1 MNDLLRFYQ
10 DRYQRHTANAFRLGA
25 LYNRMA
31 LARLAAFLAGVFLGV
46 FLWSWSP
53 VLTGLWTVIFLTAFL
68 YLVRQHSR
76 IAEWRD
82 HQKLLAQV
90 NQEEEAAAGYR
101 FESFEDGAEF
111 RDPLHPYSGDLDLFG
126 PYSVFQF
133 INRTTTPQGK
143 ETLAAYLLHPA
154 LPPAI
159 AARQEAVREL
169 GRLPD
174 WRHSFRALGMAQP
187 SSLRHQEQLQRW
199 LEQAPVFHFRKAVYW
214 TLILLPWLTTA
225 AFTVALLRQEPWWI
239 SAACM
244 LPSALFTGR
253 YAKRVQRAHEATA
266 RTGAMLQA
274 YAALLRHIETQ
285 PFQSPLLQTL
295 QSGIQTPRIS
305 ASRALKQLGYMIHQ
319 LDVRYNPF
327 AILLNL
333 FGLWDLQWVYRL
345 ENWKSE
351 WKPVLAG
358 WFEALGQ
365 FEALSSLGNLHFN
378 HPAWAFP
385 RVEDGVAL
393 QAKGLAHPLIS
404 PDRRV
409 GNDLTMPVR
418 AHLKL
423 ITGSNM
429 AGKST
434 FLRSAGVNIVLA
446 QSGAP
451 VCSQAM
457 ILPPLQVFTSMRTQ
471 DALSENA
478 SSFYAELRRLKTLIE
493 TAKASQDGPVSVF
506 FLLDEILKGTNSRDR
521 HQGAAALI
529 RQLIRLQ
536 SAGLIATHDLEL
548 ASLEVESKG
557 HIENRYIDV
566 QLRDGQL
573 VFDYQLKKGV
583 SQSFNATQLMAE
595 MGIDVQA

>member
-1 MNDLLRFYQ
+1 MNDLIRFYQ
-10 DRYQRHTANAFRLGA
+10 ERHQQHTAKARTLGA
-25 LYNRMA
+25 AYNR
-31 LARLAAFLAGVFLGV
+31 LAVGRLAAFLAGVFLGV
-46 FLWSWSP
+46 FL
-53 VLTGLWTVIFLTAFL
+53 
-68 YLVRQHSR
+68 
-76 IAEWRD
+76 
-82 HQKLLAQV
+82 
-90 NQEEEAAAGYR
+90 
-101 FESFEDGAEF
+101 
-111 RDPLHPYSGDLDLFG
+111 
-126 PYSVFQF
+126 
-133 INRTTTPQGK
+133 
-143 ETLAAYLLHPA
+143 HPA
-154 LPPAI
+154 TPPVI

-174 WRHSFRALGMAQP
+174 WRHAFRALGMANP

-199 LEQAPVFHFRKAVYW
+199 LEQAPVFRFRKAMFW
-214 TLILLPWLTTA
+214 TLILLPLLAAA
-225 AFTVALLRQEPWWI
+225 AFAVTLFRGESWWVSATCLLLLRCSP
-239 SAACM
+239 AVT
-244 LPSALFTGR
+244 PSAYKASTRQQPARAPCCKPMPRCSGTS
-253 YAKRVQRAHEATA
+253 KRSGLRA
-266 RTGAMLQA
+266 
-274 YAALLRHIETQ
+274 
-285 PFQSPLLQTL
+285 PLLQTL
-295 QSGIQTPRIS
+295 QTAIHTPRIS
-305 ASRALKQLGYMIHQ
+305 ASRALKQLGYLIHQ

-345 ENWKSE
+345 ENWKTE

-358 WFEALGQ
+358 WFHTLAQ

-378 HPAWAFP
+378 HPGWAFP
-385 RVEDGVAL
+385 LVETGLDF
-393 QAKGLAHPLIS
+393 QSKGLAHPLI
-404 PDRRV
+404 PPGRRV
-409 GNDLTMPVR
+409 GNDLGMPVR

-451 VCSQAM
+451 VCAQAM
-457 ILPPLQVFTSMRTQ
+457 ELPPLQVFTSMRTQ

-493 TAKASQDGPVSVF
+493 TAQASQDGPMPVF

-548 ASLEVESKG
+548 ASLEAESQG

-566 QLRDGQL
+566 QLQDGQL

-583 SQSFNATQLMAE
+583 SQSFNARRS
-595 MGIDVQA
+595 

>member
-1 MNDLLRFYQ
+1 M
-10 DRYQRHTANAFRLGA
+10 
-25 LYNRMA
+25 
-31 LARLAAFLAGVFLGV
+31 
-46 FLWSWSP
+46 
-53 VLTGLWTVIFLTAFL
+53 
-68 YLVRQHSR
+68 
-76 IAEWRD
+76 
-82 HQKLLAQV
+82 
-90 NQEEEAAAGYR
+90 
-101 FESFEDGAEF
+101 
-111 RDPLHPYSGDLDLFG
+111 
-126 PYSVFQF
+126 
-133 INRTTTPQGK
+133 
-143 ETLAAYLLHPA
+143 LHPA
-154 LPPAI
+154 TPSVI

-169 GRLPD
+169 GQLPD
-174 WRHSFRALGMAQP
+174 WRHAFRALGMANP

-199 LEQAPVFHFRKAVYW
+199 LDQEPVFRFRKVMSWA
-214 TLILLPWLTTA
+214 LILLPLMTA
-225 AFTVALLRQEPWWI
+225 TAFAVTLFRGEPWWV
-239 SAACM
+239 SAACL
-244 LPSALFTGR
+244 LPSALLTG
-253 YAKRVQRAHEATA
+253 YYTKRVQRIHEATA

-285 PFQSPLLQTL
+285 PFESSLLQTL
-295 QSGIQTPRIS
+295 QTAIHTPRIS
-305 ASRALKQLGYMIHQ
+305 ASRALKQLGYLIDQ

-345 ENWKSE
+345 ENWKTE
-351 WKPVLAG
+351 WNPVLAG
-358 WFEALGQ
+358 WFHTLAQ

-378 HPAWAFP
+378 NPGWTFP
-385 RVEDGVAL
+385 RVEEGL
-393 QAKGLAHPLIS
+393 SFQSKGLGHPLI
-404 PDRRV
+404 PEGRRV
-409 GNDLTMPVR
+409 GNDLGMPVR

-451 VCSQAM
+451 VCAQAM
-457 ILPPLQVFTSMRTQ
+457 ELPPLQVYTSMRTQ
-471 DALSENA
+471 DALAENA

-493 TAKASQDGPVSVF
+493 TAKSSQTGPIPVF

-548 ASLEVESKG
+548 ASMEAESQG
-557 HIENRYIDV
+557 HIENWYIDV
-566 QLRDGQL
+566 QLLDGQL

-583 SQSFNATQLMAE
+583 SQSFNATRLMAE
-595 MGIDVQA
+595 MGIEV

>member
-1 MNDLLRFYQ
+1 MNDLIRFYQ
-10 DRYQRHTANAFRLGA
+10 ERHQQHTAKARTLGA
-25 LYNRMA
+25 AYNR
-31 LARLAAFLAGVFLGV
+31 LAVGRLAAFLAGVFLGV

-53 VLTGLWTVIFLTAFL
+53 VLTGLWGVVFLAGFF
-68 YLVRQHSR
+68 YLVRRHNQ
-76 IAEWRD
+76 IAERRA
-82 HQKLLAQV
+82 HQTLLAQV
-90 NQEEEAAAGYR
+90 NQEEEAAVGYR
-101 FESFEDGAEF
+101 FQVFEDGAEF

-154 LPPAI
+154 TPPVI

-174 WRHSFRALGMAQP
+174 WRHAFRALGMANP

-199 LEQAPVFHFRKAVYW
+199 LEQAPVFRFRKAMFW
-214 TLILLPWLTTA
+214 TLILLPVLAATA
-225 AFTVALLRQEPWWI
+225 FAVTLFRGESWWVSATCLLPAALL
-239 SAACM
+239 
-244 LPSALFTGR
+244 TGR
-253 YAKRVQRAHEATA
+253 YAKRVQGIHEATA

-285 PFQSPLLQTL
+285 RFEAPLLQTL
-295 QSGIQTPRIS
+295 QTAIHTPRIS
-305 ASRALKQLGYMIHQ
+305 ASRALKQLGYLIHQ

-345 ENWKSE
+345 ENWKTE

-358 WFEALGQ
+358 WFHTLAQ

-378 HPAWAFP
+378 HPGWAFP
-385 RVEDGVAL
+385 LVETGLDF
-393 QAKGLAHPLIS
+393 QSKGLAHPLI
-404 PDRRV
+404 PPGRRV
-409 GNDLTMPVR
+409 GNDLGMPVR

-451 VCSQAM
+451 VCAQAM
-457 ILPPLQVFTSMRTQ
+457 ELPPLQVFTSMRTQ

-493 TAKASQDGPVSVF
+493 TAQASQDGPMPVF

-548 ASLEVESKG
+548 ASLEAESQG

-566 QLRDGQL
+566 QLQDGRL

-595 MGIDVQA
+595 MGIEV